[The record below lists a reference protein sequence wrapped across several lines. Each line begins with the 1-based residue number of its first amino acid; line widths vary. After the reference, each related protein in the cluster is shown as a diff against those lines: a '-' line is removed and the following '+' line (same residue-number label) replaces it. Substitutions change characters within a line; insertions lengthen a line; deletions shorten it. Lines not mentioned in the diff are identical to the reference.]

1 MIKEKH
7 RLTGNLN
14 AKQSLSS
21 KLGNKIIYIDP
32 LTQEK
37 SVEPSKI
44 KQIIVPDN
52 GFNGLSKVTVNKI
65 ADSYIIPSGEI
76 EIKENGIYDVTDKES
91 VNVNVPI
98 NGPDVSS
105 YFLNGVL
112 NYKYDSRCTSQTVPV
127 IASSLTKLPKNLVFG
142 TNCSNMF
149 NACINLEDIADLPD
163 TSNVTNMQ
171 SMFRYCG
178 KLTSI
183 PKMNTSKA
191 TNTSTMFMGCTGLTT
206 IPQLDTSNVT
216 DMSSMFNACTGLLSI
231 PLLNCSKVTAING
244 VLGYGQKLPVV
255 DVAGFENLGKNYS
268 TTSNANY
275 NSYTLTLNYLTDLT
289 EQSLIN
295 ILNNLYDIATKGCK
309 AQQVVLGSTNLAKL
323 TSTSGQ
329 NALSNAQTKGWT
341 IS

>member
-1 MIKEKH
+1 MFKLKLINKPKMMKLKCNFTFPNVILANLQEKEAIPTKEK
-7 RLTGNLN
+7 
-14 AKQSLSS
+14 
-21 KLGNKIIYIDP
+21 
-32 LTQEK
+32 QE
-37 SVEPSKI
+37 
-44 KQIIVPDN
+44 IVPDKN
-52 GFNGLSKVTVNKI
+52 YDGLSKVIVDKIPDEYIVPTGEINIIDNGRFNI
-65 ADSYIIPSGEI
+65 AD
-76 EIKENGIYDVTDKES
+76 KEFAV
-91 VNVNVPI
+91 VNVPI

-112 NYKYDSRCTSQTVPV
+112 NYKYDSRCTSQTTPA
-127 IASSLTKLPKNLVFG
+127 IATSLTKLPKDLNFG
-142 TNCSNMF
+142 ANCSNMF
-149 NACINLEDIADLPD
+149 NGCINLEDIADLPD

-171 SMFRYCG
+171 SMFRFCG

-323 TSTSGQ
+323 TSAAGQ
-329 NALSNAQTKGWT
+329 TALSNAQTKGWT